1 MSQVFDPLKPI
12 SGTTKLSQLYQIIR
26 DHNDANRSN
35 FSGAAA
41 PANPVVGQ
49 LWEDTGN
56 DKLFLYTASGWSEI
70 TVANSGLG
78 LEIINARGSLAS
90 LDQRFDVSQ
99 NEDGTL
105 KASTSLNPSQWY
117 TNTVAS
123 GIASSTSFISYG
135 SNMTTTYHPLRRL
148 KINRSGGTFFTE
160 VVSSSYGGG
169 NTTVVVRDAVIIAT
183 LISVEHSIV
192 APRKATAGDGSV
204 SYEMIANKQ
213 VAQPTTT
220 YTVLIGDSVILA
232 DGTFTITGI
241 DSTLFGPGRDL
252 FIKNIG
258 TGVITFT
265 PTVLLDGS
273 YASLTLKANQSLHIL
288 AHAGA
293 GWKRLDTFIE
303 TEWTNW
309 SANASPQGWS
319 GTPTV
324 YVFYLKI
331 GKLIFISFN
340 ISGTS
345 SAFTASITLPFATV
359 NSLYALPRSS
369 FRAKNAG
376 VDGAIPGMAYAVQNS
391 SVLNFYKDWAQTA
404 WSNSG
409 TKEVDGQL
417 VYMCQ

>member
-1 MSQVFDPLKPI
+1 MPQVFDLLKPI

-35 FSGAAA
+35 FSGTIA
-41 PANPVVGQ
+41 PATPVVGQ
-49 LWEDTGN
+49 IWEDTGN

-148 KINRSGGTFFTE
+148 KINRSGGVFFTE

-192 APRKATAGDGSV
+192 APRKAAAGDGAV
-204 SYEMIANKQ
+204 SYEMVANRN
-213 VAQPTTT
+213 VYSPVGD
-220 YTVLIGDSVILA
+220 YTVLIGDSIILA
-232 DGTFTITGI
+232 SGTFPVHGI
-241 DSTLFGPGRDL
+241 VGTTFGAGRDL
-252 FIKNIG
+252 LIVNIG
-258 TGVITFT
+258 TGVITYDPGAYT
-265 PTVLLDGS
+265 INGSTTDLVLAAGQTLHIVPDGS
-273 YASLTLKANQSLHIL
+273 NWRRIDQPVCESWTNF
-288 AHAGA
+288 GA
-293 GWKRLDTFIE
+293 LG
-303 TEWTNW
+303 TNW
-309 SANASPQGWS
+309 SIAGQPSYLKQPDGIVRLQG
-319 GTPTV
+319 TV
-324 YVFYLKI
+324 YVA
-331 GKLIFISFN
+331 
-340 ISGTS
+340 SGTGHTTIYS
-345 SAFTASITLPFATV
+345 NLP
-359 NSLYALPRSS
+359 SGYRP
-369 FRAKNAG
+369 
-376 VDGAIPGMAYAVQNS
+376 
-391 SVLNFYKDWAQTA
+391 AQTTRFLVGY
-404 WSNSG
+404 NTGSG
-409 TKEVDGQL
+409 TAYFMYIDTSGLIITTGGTATNTYFYFDG
-417 VYMCQ
+417 VSFKAA